1 MVRRI
6 GVVSIAVVL
15 VSVAALPAAAQERP
29 PVTVSLNGR
38 MQFQWNSTSVDTAE
52 AGTPGPIPE
61 STFETRRV
69 RLEANV
75 TVEEWIRGLIEV
87 DFALAQLAL
96 KQIWM
101 SLQFDPAFVVRAG
114 QFKKPFSLI
123 ELRSSTQNA
132 IIERGLRIR
141 NLEQAL
147 FVADPT
153 QPRFRGV
160 VLPGEE
166 YRLLLDQKYISYDLG
181 AEISGAYGALTWAA
195 GVFNGSGADA
205 RDENDA
211 KHLAARA
218 TVGVPIGT
226 PLRFGAGFSHA
237 EANVPTLT
245 STARREGN
253 AFELDAELG
262 GFRNGLWVLAEV
274 TRGTN
279 LATDG
284 TFMGAHGVASYFIGT
299 GGARIEGIEPVARV
313 SWGDPDDDIEDDAGM
328 LVTPGINL
336 YFFGRN
342 RLMFNWDIY
351 MPQNDAIDTQH
362 AGRAQINLHF

>member
-1 MVRRI
+1 VWI
-6 GVVSIAVVL
+6 AGALISLAVV
-15 VSVAALPAAAQERP
+15 PAAAQER

-38 MQFQWNSTSVDTAE
+38 MQFQWNSTTVDTVE
-52 AGTPGPIPE
+52 AGTTTPIPW

-75 TVEEWIRGLIEV
+75 RVEEWIRGMIEA
-87 DFALAQLAL
+87 DFALGRLVL
-96 KQIWM
+96 KQVWM
-101 SLQFDPAFVVRAG
+101 SLELDPALVVRAG

-147 FVADPT
+147 TVANPLL
-153 QPRFRGV
+153 PRFRNL

-166 YRLLLDQKYISYDLG
+166 YALLLAQNYISYDMG
-181 AEISGAYGALTWAA
+181 AELSGTHRALGWAL
-195 GVFNGSGADA
+195 GVFNGSGADT

-211 KHLAARA
+211 KQLAARV
-218 TVGVPIGT
+218 TVAT
-226 PLRFGAGFSHA
+226 PLRTPLRLGAGFSHA
-237 EANVPTLT
+237 ELNVPTAT
-245 STARREGN
+245 SAGRRDGN

-262 GFRNGLWVLAEV
+262 GFRNGLWILAEV

-284 TFMGAHGVASYFIGT
+284 TFLGAQGVASYFLGT
-299 GGARIEGIEPVARV
+299 GESRIEGIEPVARV
-313 SWGDPDDDIEDDAGM
+313 SWGDPDDDLDDDAGL

-351 MPQNDAIDTQH
+351 MPQNDAIETHH

>member
-1 MVRRI
+1 
-6 GVVSIAVVL
+6 VVL
-15 VSVAALPAAAQERP
+15 VAGTLGAAAGAPAQAQERP

-38 MQFQWNSTSVDTAE
+38 MQFQWNSTSVDSVR
-52 AGTPGPIPE
+52 AGAPTDSIPW

-75 TVEEWIRGLIEV
+75 TVEEWIRGLVEA
-87 DFALAQLAL
+87 DFALARLTL
-96 KQIWM
+96 KQVWM
-101 SLQFDPAFVVRAG
+101 SLQFDRAFVVRAG

-132 IIERGLRIR
+132 IIERGVRIR

-147 FVADPT
+147 GLADPT
-153 QPRFRGV
+153 QPRFRGA

-166 YRLLLDQKYISYDLG
+166 YALLLAQNYISYDMG
-181 AEISGAYGALTWAA
+181 AEISGTYRALGWAA
-195 GVFNGSGADA
+195 GVFNGSGADV
-205 RDENDA
+205 RDENDF
-211 KHLAARA
+211 KNLAGRITA
-218 TVGVPIGT
+218 GVPIGI
-226 PLRFGAGFSHA
+226 PLRFGAGVSHN
-237 EANVPTLT
+237 EVNVPSLA
-245 STARREGN
+245 SAGRRVGN

-262 GFRNGLWVLAEV
+262 GFRNGPWVLAEV
-274 TRGTN
+274 SGGKN
-279 LATDG
+279 LGTDG
-284 TFMGAHGVASYFIGT
+284 TFRGAQGVASYFVGT
-299 GGARIEGIEPVARV
+299 GDGKIEGIEPVARV
-313 SWGDPDDDIEDDAGM
+313 SWGDPDDDIEADAGL

>member
-1 MVRRI
+1 
-6 GVVSIAVVL
+6 
-15 VSVAALPAAAQERP
+15 
-29 PVTVSLNGR
+29 
-38 MQFQWNSTSVDTAE
+38 MQFQWNSTSVDTVE
-52 AGTPGPIPE
+52 AGTPTTPIPW

-75 TVEEWIRGLIEV
+75 TVEQWVRGMIEA
-87 DFALAQLAL
+87 DFALARLAL
-96 KQIWM
+96 KQVWM

-132 IIERGLRIR
+132 VIERGLRIR

-147 FVADPT
+147 AVADPL
-153 QPRFRGV
+153 QPKFRGT

-166 YRLLLDQKYISYDLG
+166 YALLLAQNYISYDLG
-181 AEISGAYGALTWAA
+181 AELSGTYKALGWAA
-195 GVFNGSGADA
+195 GVFNGSGADT

-211 KHLAARA
+211 KHVAARA
-218 TVGVPIGT
+218 TVGVPVGR
-226 PLRFGAGFSHA
+226 PLRLGAGFSHA
-237 EANVPTLT
+237 EVNYPTAT
-245 STARREGN
+245 GAARRDGN
-253 AFELDAELG
+253 ALELDAELG
-262 GFRNGLWVLAEV
+262 GFRNGVWVLAEV

-284 TFMGAHGVASYFIGT
+284 TFLGAQGVASVFLPT
-299 GGARIEGIEPVARV
+299 GSGRIEGIEPVARV
-313 SWGDPDDDIEDDAGM
+313 SWGDPDDDREEDAGL
-328 LVTPGINL
+328 LVTPGLNL

-351 MPQNDAIDTQH
+351 MPQNDEIETHH